1 MQWLG
6 EILQEHLLCV
16 VHCQSAG
23 CTLYDVFIR
32 NRGAAL
38 YRIFGDQI
46 AGWLLPPRSSGKE
59 ERAIFSGPFRLY
71 RFQTSRPSIASAC
84 SARAGQA
91 YSSSNIFKTL
101 YAMHVVN
108 HSTWNKSS
116 RGIYRYPYDIAV
128 YPNNCTLQWNQVF
141 VGLDV
146 EMGIQDPLLG
156 HIWTTLVEKESSWWM
171 GGWMIH
177 WVGYSG
183 ILWDDWFLEKF
194 PKNCLVFL

>member
-1 MQWLG
+1 
-6 EILQEHLLCV
+6 
-16 VHCQSAG
+16 
-23 CTLYDVFIR
+23 
-32 NRGAAL
+32 
-38 YRIFGDQI
+38 
-46 AGWLLPPRSSGKE
+46 
-59 ERAIFSGPFRLY
+59 
-71 RFQTSRPSIASAC
+71 
-84 SARAGQA
+84 
-91 YSSSNIFKTL
+91 
-101 YAMHVVN
+101 MHVVN

-177 WVGYSG
+177 WVGWSWALRFIVIPLSAHHSTEDITAHWHGYRAVPGERMEVLYFSACKWSCLISEG
-183 ILWDDWFLEKF
+183 SLEVKLPTYGQMQQQWREKSEKREQEERRSKCEKRQKSRETLCSANVLWRRRMESKA
-194 PKNCLVFL
+194 P